1 MPPAGRAEG
10 LRATRPS
17 RFAGGRHHFHVSA
30 FGVANSAAKVEL
42 TWKRLGLLRVLRDRL
57 AAIDDIEA
65 FGQLEELGVGF
76 GEVDIGERENLLA
89 D

>member
-42 TWKRLGLLRVLRDRL
+42 TGFAMHKPAEACTLH
-57 AAIDDIEA
+57 AA
-65 FGQLEELGVGF
+65 LNEEVKNQ
-76 GEVDIGERENLLA
+76 D
-89 D
+89 

>member
-1 MPPAGRAEG
+1 
-10 LRATRPS
+10 
-17 RFAGGRHHFHVSA
+17 
-30 FGVANSAAKVEL
+30 
-42 TWKRLGLLRVLRDRL
+42 VLRYRL